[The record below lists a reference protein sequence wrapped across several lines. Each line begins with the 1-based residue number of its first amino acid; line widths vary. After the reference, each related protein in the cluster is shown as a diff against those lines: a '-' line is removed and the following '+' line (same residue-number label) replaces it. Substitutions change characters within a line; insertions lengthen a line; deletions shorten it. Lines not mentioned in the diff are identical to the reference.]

1 MFNFENI
8 LMIGFLGIL
17 EVILSVDNALVLAI
31 LASQLPKEQQK
42 RALTYGMAGAFFF
55 RVIAI
60 AAANYLIHLNWIK
73 FVGGGYLVWLAM
85 KNLMAGHE
93 SDNPADKIKPAP
105 PVFWKA
111 VLMIQL
117 TDVAF
122 AVDSILAAVAI
133 SNQFWIIV
141 GGGFIGIVM
150 IRFAAT
156 GFIKLLEKFPRFN
169 QAAYLLVLTIGIKVI
184 IEGLHIDGLD
194 FHTVGSPAFLGFW
207 IMMGACFLYGFS
219 GKSKSDKG

>member
-1 MFNFENI
+1 
-8 LMIGFLGIL
+8 MIGFLGVL

-42 RALTYGMAGAFFF
+42 KALTYGMAGAFFF
-55 RVIAI
+55 RVVAI

-85 KNLMAGHE
+85 KNLIAGHE
-93 SDNPADKIKPAP
+93 SDNEDKVKPASP
-105 PVFWKA
+105 QFWKA
-111 VLMIQL
+111 VMMIQF
-117 TDVAF
+117 TDIAF

-141 GGGFIGIVM
+141 CGGFIGIVM

-156 GFIKLLEKFPRFN
+156 GFMKLLEKFPRFN

-184 IEGLHIDGLD
+184 LEGFHIPGLD

-207 IMMGACFLYGFS
+207 IMMMTCFLYGFS
-219 GKSKSDKG
+219 GKSK